1 MGAVGGLLGVG
12 GGAAGTG
19 FSSPSQANILNPTTV
34 KQATDAYGSNQ
45 TALQQQQ
52 NLLNAL
58 QQQNGI
64 QNQQNVYGQLQGVA
78 NGTGPNPAQAML
90 NQSTGQNV
98 ANQAALMAGQRGA
111 SQNAGLIARQAAQQ
125 GSQIQ
130 QAAAG
135 QGATMQAQQ
144 SLGALG
150 QLQGLATTQ
159 AGQQIGATGAVTS
172 AQQAEQQ
179 ALLNSIAQQNNANVG
194 MQSNVNQANAGLAG
208 QAMTGQQNLIGN
220 VMGGI
225 GSAFNLAKGGEVPHY
240 ADGGFT
246 QPVSVDYNNNDNVF
260 DQPQQSAQPPAQSA
274 ALPQPSLPA
283 APAIQPIAQ
292 PAQPS
297 QSASPGP
304 KSSVGQFFQNMGNPN
319 KPQGMGAAGQAIGQG
334 LGKALKSIFSG
345 GSSSP
350 SAPTQP
356 SPSEVKLQDQ
366 LLQHGDYTGQQQQTT
381 QDMQDGGDMAAK
393 GGKVPALV
401 SPGERY
407 LPPKA
412 VKEVKEGKKSPMKAG
427 EKIPGKPKVPGA
439 KDDYANDTVPK
450 TLEEGGI
457 VLPRSVT
464 QSKHPHWEAKKFV
477 EAVMA
482 KKRHRG

>member
-1 MGAVGGLLGVG
+1 VGAVGGLLGVG
-12 GGAAGTG
+12 GGANGTG
-19 FSSPSQANILNPTTV
+19 FAGPSSANILNPTSV
-34 KQATDAYGSNQ
+34 KQAQDAYSANQ

-52 NLLNAL
+52 NLLQAL
-58 QQQNGI
+58 QAQNGI
-64 QNQQNVYGQLQGVA
+64 QNQSNVYGQLQQIAAGQ
-78 NGTGPNPAQAML
+78 GPNPAQAML
-90 NQSTGQNV
+90 NQATGQNV

-150 QLQGLATTQ
+150 QLQNLATTQ

-208 QAMTGQQNLIGN
+208 QVMGGQQNLIGN
-220 VMGGI
+220 VLGGV
-225 GSAFNLAKGGEVPHY
+225 GSAFSLAEGGEVPRM
-240 ADGGFT
+240 AGGGFS
-246 QPVSVDYNNNDNVF
+246 PVSVDYNNNDDVF
-260 DQPQQSAQPPAQSA
+260 NGPTASGATDMSTVGPQSSPIAPPQAPALQPVG
-274 ALPQPSLPA
+274 QPSKPA
-283 APAIQPIAQ
+283 
-292 PAQPS
+292 
-297 QSASPGP
+297 P
-304 KSSVGQFFQNMGNPN
+304 KSSVGQFFQNMNNPSQ
-319 KPQGMGAAGQAIGQG
+319 PQGTGAAGQAIGKG
-334 LGKALKSIFSG
+334 LGQALKSIFNG
-345 GSSSP
+345 SP
-350 SAPTQP
+350 SANSSQP
-356 SPSEVKLQDQ
+356 GVSPSEARLQND
-366 LLQHGDYTGQQQQTT
+366 LLQHNAYSGAQQESPASNIEIN
-381 QDMQDGGDMAAK
+381 QDMPMAAK

-407 LPPKA
+407 LPPK
-412 VKEVKEGKKSPMKAG
+412 EVKKVTKGEKSPMKAG
-427 EKIPGKPKVPGA
+427 EKIPGKPVVPGD
-439 KDDYANDTVPK
+439 KDDYANDIVRK
-450 TLEEGGI
+450 NLEEGGI

-464 QSKHPHWEAKKFV
+464 QSKNPHWEAKKFV